1 MYNTIDS
8 LTIIVEFNQVIVTNF
23 GALVLK
29 LPVVDPAPSFTVGT
43 QTFVNPGGIPFK
55 PTRPYHDWKR
65 VKTSKSMN
73 MTFSNSAFSIF
84 IISH

>member
-29 LPVVDPAPSFTVGT
+29 LPVVDPAPSFTGGT
-43 QTFVNPGGIPFK
+43 QTLSTRGGGYCLNPHD
-55 PTRPYHDWKR
+55 PT
-65 VKTSKSMN
+65 
-73 MTFSNSAFSIF
+73 
-84 IISH
+84 IIGSERKLLNQ

>member
-29 LPVVDPAPSFTVGT
+29 LPVVDPAPSFTGGT
-43 QTFVNPGGIPFK
+43 QTFVNPRGGDTVETHTTLP
-55 PTRPYHDWKR
+55 
-65 VKTSKSMN
+65 
-73 MTFSNSAFSIF
+73 
-84 IISH
+84 

>member
-29 LPVVDPAPSFTVGT
+29 LPVVDPAPSFTGGT
-43 QTFVNPGGIPFK
+43 QTFVNPGGGGYRLNPHD
-55 PTRPYHDWKR
+55 PTMIG
-65 VKTSKSMN
+65 SE
-73 MTFSNSAFSIF
+73 
-84 IISH
+84 